1 MNDARPESPVYHQ
14 ISETKGDERATNGS
28 NVYDVGLEWVVLI
41 RSGGRKGRYAV
52 STSLH
57 DAVREKNNARESLQ
71 DRVSAHS
78 LTNGHEGV
86 FNARNIDSHDLRNE
100 VKNLVVLGNY

>member
-1 MNDARPESPVYHQ
+1 M
-14 ISETKGDERATNGS
+14 
-28 NVYDVGLEWVVLI
+28 YDVVLEWVVLI
-41 RSGGRKGRYAV
+41 RSGGRKGRNAV

-86 FNARNIDSHDLRNE
+86 FNPRDINSHDLWNE
-100 VKNLVVLGNY
+100 IKNLVVLGNY